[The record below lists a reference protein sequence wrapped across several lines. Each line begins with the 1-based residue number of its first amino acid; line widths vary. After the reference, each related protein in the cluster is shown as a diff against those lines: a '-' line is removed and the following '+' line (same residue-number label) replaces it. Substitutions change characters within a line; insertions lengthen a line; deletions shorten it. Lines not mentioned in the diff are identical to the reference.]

1 MSMSPE
7 ATRNEDRIVNTIS
20 RWLARHIS
28 DDELRTELEHVDDS
42 ELAPDQAEAVRELRE
57 ELEGDGERA
66 ALEMIARETVE
77 AVALGG

>member
-1 MSMSPE
+1 MSPE
-7 ATRNEDRIVNTIS
+7 ATRTEDRIVSTIS

-28 DDELRTELEHVDDS
+28 DEELRRELADVDVGR
-42 ELAPDQAEAVRELRE
+42 LAPDQADAVRELCD
-57 ELEGDGERA
+57 ELDRGGERA